1 MQDTVIAA
9 GPLDEEFSVLLHQ
22 ARSGESD
29 AATEL
34 VRRYEPELRRYVRV
48 RLTDSRLRRFVDSVD
63 ICQSI
68 LGRFFAGFFA
78 GKYELQSSEQL
89 VALLLRMA
97 RNEVCDQMRKQ
108 RAARRGGREA
118 QASALHSVEAL
129 ADSGMSPSEQ
139 ASNAELVEK
148 MFQELSSYERFLAER
163 RMAGF
168 GWAEL
173 AAELQTNAEVL
184 RKRFTRVLQRIR
196 LRKPPAGPP
205 AAGFPRGPA

>member
-1 MQDTVIAA
+1 MQDTVILAA
-9 GPLDEEFSVLLHQ
+9 VPVDEEFAALLRR
-22 ARSGESD
+22 ARSGEPD

-48 RLTDSRLRRFVDSVD
+48 RLTDPRLRRFVDSVD

-68 LGRFFAGFFA
+68 LGRFFVGFFA
-78 GKYELQSSEQL
+78 GKYELQSPEQFL
-89 VALLLRMA
+89 ALLLRMA
-97 RNEVCDQMRKQ
+97 RNEVCGQIRKQ
-108 RAARRGGREA
+108 RARRRGGRDA

-129 ADSGMSPSEQ
+129 ADSKMSPSEQ
-139 ASNAELVEK
+139 ASNAEWVEK
-148 MFQELSSYERFLAER
+148 VLQDLSSHERFLAER

-184 RKRFTRVLQRIR
+184 RKRFTRVLQLVR
-196 LRKPPAGPP
+196 LREPPA
-205 AAGFPRGPA
+205 

>member
-1 MQDTVIAA
+1 MQDTDIAA
-9 GPLDEEFSVLLHQ
+9 APVDEEFSALLGH

-68 LGRFFAGFFA
+68 LGRFFVGFFA
-78 GKYELQSSEQL
+78 GKYELQSPQQL
-89 VALLLRMA
+89 IALLLRMA
-97 RNEVCDQMRKQ
+97 KNEVCDQIRKQ
-108 RAARRGGREA
+108 RAARRGGRAA
-118 QASALHSVEAL
+118 QASALHSLEAL
-129 ADSGMSPSEQ
+129 ADSCVSPCEQ
-139 ASNAELVEK
+139 ASNAEQVEK
-148 MFQELSSYERFLAER
+148 MLQELSSQERLLAER

-184 RKRFTRVLQRIR
+184 RKRFTRILQRVR
-196 LRKPPAGPP
+196 LRGPR
-205 AAGFPRGPA
+205 A

>member
-1 MQDTVIAA
+1 MQDTVMAA
-9 GPLDEEFSVLLHQ
+9 GPVDEEFSALLGH
-22 ARSGESD
+22 ARSGDAD

-68 LGRFFAGFFA
+68 LGRFFVGFFA
-78 GKYELQSSEQL
+78 GKYELQSPQQL
-89 VALLLRMA
+89 IALLLRMA
-97 RNEVCDQMRKQ
+97 KNEVCDQIRKQ
-108 RAARRGGREA
+108 HAARRGGREA
-118 QASALHSVEAL
+118 QASALHSMEAL
-129 ADSGMSPSEQ
+129 ADSCMNPSEQ

-148 MFQELSSYERFLAER
+148 MLDELSSHERLLAER

-184 RKRFTRVLQRIR
+184 RKRFTRVLQRVR
-196 LRKPPAGPP
+196 LRE
-205 AAGFPRGPA
+205 PRA

>member
-1 MQDTVIAA
+1 MQDTLMAA
-9 GPLDEEFSVLLHQ
+9 GPVDEEFSALLGHAQ
-22 ARSGESD
+22 SGDSD

-68 LGRFFAGFFA
+68 LGRFFVGFFA
-78 GKYELQSSEQL
+78 GKYQLQSPQQL
-89 VALLLRMA
+89 IALLLRMA
-97 RNEVCDQMRKQ
+97 KNEVCDQIRKQ
-108 RAARRGGREA
+108 RAARRGGRGA
-118 QASALHSVEAL
+118 QASALHSLEAL
-129 ADSGMSPSEQ
+129 ADSCMNPSEQ

-148 MFQELSSYERFLAER
+148 MLEELSSHERLLAER

-173 AAELQTNAEVL
+173 AAELQTSAEVL
-184 RKRFTRVLQRIR
+184 RKRFTRVLQRVR
-196 LRKPPAGPP
+196 LRE
-205 AAGFPRGPA
+205 PRA